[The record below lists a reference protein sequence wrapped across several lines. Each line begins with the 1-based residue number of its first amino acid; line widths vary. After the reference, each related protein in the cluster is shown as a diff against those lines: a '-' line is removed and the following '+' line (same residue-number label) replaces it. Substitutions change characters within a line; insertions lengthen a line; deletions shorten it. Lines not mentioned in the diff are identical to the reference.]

1 MELNFA
7 PPDRVKSFRCSSCP
21 DETKKLRRC
30 ADSREDFT
38 HKDHAGVFPIM
49 VTKEGEQFS
58 FCPGK
63 ATWDPS
69 IVSVYNSLV
78 IAAETGALWSRGGIS
93 DQPGWFIDLLSL
105 FLVRYNDHKFWSR
118 ARAIM
123 GDASKSSTVKKQF
136 PEAVAR
142 KGVK

>member
-7 PPDRVKSFRCSSCP
+7 QPDRAKSFQCSKCP
-21 DETKKLRRC
+21 AETKKLRRC
-30 ADSREDFT
+30 AESREDFT

-49 VTKEGEQFS
+49 VSKEGEQFG

-78 IAAETGALWSRGGIS
+78 MTAETGNLWNSGGLS
-93 DQPGWFIDLLSL
+93 DQPAWFIELLSL

-118 ARAIM
+118 AKAIM
-123 GDASKSSTVKKQF
+123 GDGSGAAKIKPKTPSDII
-136 PEAVAR
+136 R
-142 KGVK
+142 KRG